1 VNPGR
6 RAAASSA
13 AGAAECLKFSEYPGR
28 NLDDDGMGILV
39 LKLTKGYQQSNQEIP
54 GKLSIV
60 VPTAHLERYR
70 SGKDSSMIPA
80 SAQQHC
86 DTSAVTDSADHRG
99 SAMQKSN
106 ISSCIQYRYFGK
118 TQIS

>member
-80 SAQQHC
+80 CPAP
-86 DTSAVTDSADHRG
+86 
-99 SAMQKSN
+99 
-106 ISSCIQYRYFGK
+106 IQNLALILAWRMNCWFITAEG
-118 TQIS
+118 